1 MGKNTIQIV
10 LKTLGKEDKKGFVEW
25 LVDNGF
31 KRSYAYNLSNGVG
44 KKGNAH
50 NKRGSILFSEFANE
64 RKNKKRKEVEKK
76 HKRAKNKKNV
86 SFENGTIRIVPNENN
101 DIGIGT
107 SLSGTFGVKGDSIEH
122 GIRIPDNHG
131 AKRGSVQISSD
142 QIKWN
147 LIEKSKHFKVS
158 EKETVCLVK
167 FKDGTKIIVSKEYK
181 LPILEVDK
189 ISTVEIVPIRL

>member
-76 HKRAKNKKNV
+76 HKRAKNK
-86 SFENGTIRIVPNENN
+86 
-101 DIGIGT
+101 
-107 SLSGTFGVKGDSIEH
+107 
-122 GIRIPDNHG
+122 
-131 AKRGSVQISSD
+131 
-142 QIKWN
+142 
-147 LIEKSKHFKVS
+147 
-158 EKETVCLVK
+158 
-167 FKDGTKIIVSKEYK
+167 
-181 LPILEVDK
+181 
-189 ISTVEIVPIRL
+189 